1 MQTTTA
7 NKIALAVLGALLGTM
22 ALGVF
27 SNAVFA
33 PTGPEKP
40 GYVLPGAPGAAA
52 PAAAA
57 PATPLPVLLAKAD
70 AAKGQ
75 ADAKA
80 CEACHSF
87 AKGGAAK
94 VGSPLYGV
102 VGRPLASVAGF
113 SYSDGLKTVGG
124 DWAYDKLDAWI
135 TKPSAFAKGTKMIY
149 PGEPDAQ
156 KRANI
161 LAYLQT
167 LSDSPVPF
175 PTPTAAPAAATAPA
189 PAAAPAPESPLPALL
204 AKADPAKGQSYAKA
218 CQACHSFAKG
228 GTAIVG
234 PPLYG
239 VVGRPVASIAGFSYS
254 DALKAVGG
262 DWAYDKLDAWIANP
276 SAFAKGTK
284 MSYAGESDASKRAD
298 ILAYLQT
305 LSDNPVPFPK

>member
-1 MQTTTA
+1 M
-7 NKIALAVLGALLGTM
+7 
-22 ALGVF
+22 
-27 SNAVFA
+27 
-33 PTGPEKP
+33 
-40 GYVLPGAPGAAA
+40 
-52 PAAAA
+52 
-57 PATPLPVLLAKAD
+57 LAKAD

-94 VGSPLYGV
+94 VGPPLYGV
-102 VGRPLASVAGF
+102 VGRPVASIAGF
-113 SYSDGLKTVGG
+113 SYSDGLKAVGG

-135 TKPSAFAKGTKMIY
+135 AKPSAFAKGTKMIY

-175 PTPTAAPAAATAPA
+175 PTPAAAAPAAAPAAVPAAAAEPA
-189 PAAAPAPESPLPALL
+189 PAAAPAPEVSLPSLL
-204 AKADPAKGQSYAKA
+204 ANTDPAKGQSYAKA

-228 GTAIVG
+228 GSAIVG

-254 DALKAVGG
+254 DPLKAVGG
-262 DWAYDKLDAWIANP
+262 DWTYDKLDAWIANP

-284 MSYAGESDASKRAD
+284 MSYAGQSDASKRAD

-305 LSDNPVPFPK
+305 LSDSPVPFPK